1 MNLLKPLMT
10 VGFVLA
16 IMPISTQA
24 AWKEDEHRLN
34 TPLQVSS
41 YNRIAS
47 RYLETATSVVALKM
61 GGKETI
67 GVEPSRATSVYFSV
81 DHVDEYLQAIEKYIS
96 WQEQATKEKDAF
108 TKQIA
113 DVKNPMAGTR
123 NRFGFHSGNAEQHY
137 MTVETCVMLF
147 RTCNSSDNE
156 KVQLYN
162 LENAKEL
169 ALLLQKLKAGE
180 IKPENVAD
188 KYQ

>member
-1 MNLLKPLMT
+1 MNLLKPLIMMGI
-10 VGFVLA
+10 VFA
-16 IMPISTQA
+16 ITPISVQA
-24 AWKEDEHRLN
+24 AWREDERRLS
-34 TPLQVSS
+34 TTLQVSS

-47 RYLETATSVVALKM
+47 RYLETATRVIALKM
-61 GGKETI
+61 GEKETI

-81 DHVDEYLQAIEKYIS
+81 DHVDEYLQAIEKYVA

-113 DVKNPMAGTR
+113 DVKNPMPGTR

-147 RTCNSSDNE
+147 RTCKTSDSE
-156 KVQLYN
+156 PIQLYS

-169 ALLLQKLKAGE
+169 ALLLQQLKAGE